1 MTAIR
6 YLVRR
11 GDNEPS
17 RRGALILEVGGNLK
31 TGEPDVQRY
40 FGDISSLEADLLVLA
55 SSIFA
60 ADRAT
65 ARGERE
71 DFQRNLELSV
81 PVVNLARLMPLVPD
95 IEEILRLLSQDGW
108 TISLRQ
114 ASGIVETIPEASPG
128 VGTTLLFSGGLD
140 SLAAAIEYGRHST
153 TLELVSHRTR
163 NTSTISTQNE
173 LAALLASGGFNVS
186 HRHFFVSSTNQGPT
200 DIEHGVENTQRTR
213 SFVFL
218 VLGAIVARRTRNYD
232 LLYLAENGQMAIH
245 LPLTT
250 ARIGAFSTHT
260 AHPDVLVAMERFLG
274 TALGFPVR
282 LVNPYVLRTKREVV
296 DVVRRHLPEA
306 IPAASSCWRNAHLP
320 AGTTHCG
327 ACVPC
332 YVRRIAVEHSGPDTT
347 RYARDVWAND
357 IAGLPPDDDGRRNFA
372 DLAEFIVRFETAT
385 NEELMS
391 EFPDLLSENFDAH
404 EVIEMYS
411 RFAREARTVL
421 ARYPATA
428 PFLS

>member
-1 MTAIR
+1 MVR

-11 GDNEPS
+11 DDNEPS
-17 RRGALILEVGGNLK
+17 RGAQVLEAGGNLK

-40 FGDISSLEADLLVLA
+40 FGNVSSLEADLLLLA

-71 DFQRNLELSV
+71 DFQRNIELRV

-108 TISLRQ
+108 TIILRQ
-114 ASGIVETIPEASPG
+114 ASGPAEASPDIRPAA
-128 VGTTLLFSGGLD
+128 GTTLLFSGGLD
-140 SLAAAIEYGRHST
+140 SLAAAVEYGRDAV

-163 NTSTISTQNE
+163 NTATISTQNA
-173 LAALLASGGFNVS
+173 LAALLTGRGFNVT
-186 HRHFFVSSTNQGPT
+186 HRHFFVSSTAGGPS
-200 DIEHGVENTQRTR
+200 DLEHDVENTQRTR

-218 VLGAIVARRTRNYD
+218 VLGTIVARRTGNYD
-232 LLYLAENGQMAIH
+232 LMYLAENGQMAIH

-260 AHPDVLVAMERFLG
+260 AHPDVLVAMERFLCA
-274 TALGFPVR
+274 ALGIPLR
-282 LVNPYVLRTKREVV
+282 LVNPYLLKTKREVI
-296 DVVRRHLPEA
+296 DVVQRVLPEA
-306 IPAASSCWRNAHLP
+306 IPLASSCWRNAHLP

-332 YVRRIAVEHSGPDTT
+332 YVRRIAIEHSGPDAT
-347 RYARDVWAND
+347 RYARDLWAED

-372 DLAEFIVRFETAT
+372 DLTEFIVRFESAS
-385 NEELMS
+385 NEELIS
-391 EFPDLLSENFDAH
+391 EFPDLISDSFAAF
-404 EVIEMYS
+404 EVIEMYR
-411 RFAREARTVL
+411 RFAGEARAVL
-421 ARYPATA
+421 GRYPGPR

>member
-1 MTAIR
+1 MTTVR
-6 YLVRR
+6 YVVRR
-11 GDNEPS
+11 DDNEPA
-17 RRGALILEVGGNLK
+17 RGAHVLEAGDNLK
-31 TGEPDVQRY
+31 TGETDVHRC
-40 FGDISSLEADLLVLA
+40 FGDVSSLEADLLLLA

-71 DFQRNLELSV
+71 DFQRNIELRV

-108 TISLRQ
+108 TIVLRQ
-114 ASGIVETIPEASPG
+114 GAGTAETRPAPRVAS
-128 VGTTLLFSGGLD
+128 GTTLLFSGGLD
-140 SLAAAIEYGRHST
+140 SLAAAVEYGRGAT

-163 NTSTISTQNE
+163 NSHTISTQNE
-173 LAALLASGGFNVS
+173 LAALLVGRGFNVS
-186 HRHFFVSSTNQGPT
+186 HRHFFVSSVPGGAT
-200 DIEHGVENTQRTR
+200 DLDHDAENTQRTR

-218 VLGAIVARRTRNYD
+218 VLGAIVARRTGNYD
-232 LLYLAENGQMAIH
+232 LVYLAENGQMAIH

-274 TALGFPVR
+274 TALDVPLR

-296 DVVRRHLPEA
+296 EVVRQGLPEA
-306 IPAASSCWRNAHLP
+306 MALASSCWRNAHLP
-320 AGTTHCG
+320 AGATHCG

-332 YVRRIAVEHSGPDTT
+332 YVRRIAIEHSGPDATA
-347 RYARDVWAND
+347 YARDPWTED
-357 IAGLPPDDDGRRNFA
+357 IGALPADDIGRRNFV
-372 DLAEFIVRFETAT
+372 DLAEFVVRFGTAT

-391 EFPDLLSENFDAH
+391 EFPELISDTFDTIG
-404 EVIEMYS
+404 VIDMYR
-411 RFAREARTVL
+411 RFAAEARDVL
-421 ARYPATA
+421 GRYPATSV
-428 PFLS
+428 FLS